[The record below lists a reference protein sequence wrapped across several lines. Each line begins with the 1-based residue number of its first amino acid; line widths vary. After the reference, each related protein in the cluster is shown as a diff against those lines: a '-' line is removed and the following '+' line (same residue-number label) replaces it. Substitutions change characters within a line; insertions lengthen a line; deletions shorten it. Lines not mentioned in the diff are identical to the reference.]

1 MVLTEAE
8 AAFGSTCTKPWPQ
21 EQSRGARERDSWR
34 CVRAGRSPERERWPL
49 PRQGR
54 GQGRGA
60 GGRRSYHVVLRHE
73 LSPAEAG
80 RAELADVERGLAV
93 DDELGDELTRRR
105 RVHDAVP
112 RESRGADEPFD
123 SVDRSEN
130 WVLVGSVLVEPRP
143 TRLYRC
149 PFEDRKARQRPLDD
163 RGHEILIH
171 AVVEPGLL
179 VRVGHPEEHASGFS
193 VRVEAGGEFDRER
206 EVLIEAGHGFG
217 DEDVPAQW
225 GDRQIDP
232 GELRDL

>member
-80 RAELADVERGLAV
+80 RAELADVERGLAI

-105 RVHDAVP
+105 CVHDAVP
-112 RESRGADEPFD
+112 RKSRGVDEAFD
-123 SVDRSEN
+123 PIDLSED
-130 WVLVGSVLVEPRP
+130 WMLVGRVLVQARP
-143 TRLYRC
+143 SRLYGRAL
-149 PFEDRKARQRPLDD
+149 EDRKAREGTLDD
-163 RGHEILIH
+163 RGHELRVH
-171 AVVEPGLL
+171 AVVESGLL
-179 VRVGHPEEHASGFS
+179 GRVGHAEEYAARFPMS
-193 VRVEAGGEFDRER
+193 VEAGCE
-206 EVLIEAGHGFG
+206 L
-217 DEDVPAQW
+217 
-225 GDRQIDP
+225 DRQ
-232 GELRDL
+232 